1 MLNKLNAAI
10 LSFACAASLTACNNA
25 DEEAGM
31 QRYNDSTRPVG
42 YYSNERDMRMADR
55 DERADR
61 NGNAILMND
70 NDGPVTEIMDRTS
83 RNDGIRNGETLNVR
97 NGMTRINNM
106 SRPTQPYSQ
115 QTEGLFYSNAR
126 LGGEDDRNY
135 HGHLNSTNAPA
146 KTSYDK
152 AENGDFL
159 QDVVNRAERVSGVDD
174 ARALI
179 DGNRLL
185 VAIDTDERDAAAIE
199 DRVRR
204 ELRDVTGTHKLYVR
218 ANDGVYNTVRTID
231 NSLRQGE
238 AKAKDENHLRTNFN
252 DLIEPAN
259 EKVNESRR

>member
-1 MLNKLNAAI
+1 MLNKVNAAI
-10 LSFACAASLTACNNA
+10 LSFACAASLTACNTN
-25 DEEAGM
+25 EEAGM

-42 YYSNERDMRMADR
+42 YYSNEKDMRMVDR
-55 DERADR
+55 AER

-70 NDGPVTEIMDRTS
+70 NDGPVTEIMDRTT
-83 RNDGIRNGETLNVR
+83 RDNGVRNGNTLNVR
-97 NGMTRINNM
+97 NGITRINNM

-126 LGGEDDRNY
+126 VGGEDDRNY

-146 KTSYDK
+146 KTSYYEGKD
-152 AENGDFL
+152 GDFL
-159 QDVVNRAERVSGVDD
+159 QDVVNRAERVRGVDD

-185 VAIDTDERDAAAIE
+185 VAINTDERDTAGIE
-199 DRVRR
+199 NRVRR

-218 ANDGVYNTVRTID
+218 ANDGIYNTVRTID

-238 AKAKDENHLRTNFN
+238 AKAKDQNHIRTNFN
-252 DLIEPAN
+252 DLIEPVN
-259 EKVNESRR
+259 EKISESRR